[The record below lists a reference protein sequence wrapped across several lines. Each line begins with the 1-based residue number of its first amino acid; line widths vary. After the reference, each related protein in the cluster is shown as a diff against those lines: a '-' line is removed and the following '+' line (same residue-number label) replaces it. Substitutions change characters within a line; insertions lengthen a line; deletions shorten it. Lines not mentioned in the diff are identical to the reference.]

1 MLWVIPNIEFFAL
14 DDRMPGPP
22 RVPPSPIPDVYSWSM
37 CDYGDRMGVFR
48 LMDVMAKHGVR
59 GTVVL
64 NANLRDHYLEI
75 VLECS
80 GPRLG
85 AHGA

>member
-1 MLWVIPNIEFFAL
+1 VIPNIEFFVL
-14 DDRMPGPP
+14 DDRIPGPP

-37 CDYGDRMGVFR
+37 CDYGDRVGVFR

-64 NANLRDHYLEI
+64 NANLCDHHPEI